1 MKNNDRNPT
10 TEYPLVLFTSQD
22 GALIVPS
29 RLDRE
34 TVWLSQAQMAVRFGT
49 ERTVITKR
57 IRNAINEGE
66 VDEQQECAVVAH
78 SSFGQTAPSHR

>member
-34 TVWLSQAQMAVRFGT
+34 TVWLSQAQMATAYR
-49 ERTVITKR
+49 
-57 IRNAINEGE
+57 
-66 VDEQQECAVVAH
+66 QQ
-78 SSFGQTAPSHR
+78 F